1 MEYDHRRQQEVE
13 MTSVNPLLDAIGAVV
28 MAIAVLTSLV
38 AVWSLLPR
46 PHRLIRPYRLRRR
59 A

>member
-1 MEYDHRRQQEVE
+1 

-46 PHRLIRPYRLRRR
+46 LHRLRRR
-59 A
+59 G